1 MPTDLHIIILVI
13 GLAAGAYML
22 WMLLWSIVQPDRRTW
37 PPKQATN
44 ALKMRVWIITI
55 TIFAAAFLLGVMD
68 WNRLQW
74 PATFRWGVGLSLVIF
89 GNVAVWWG
97 VQKIGYAATS
107 GEATGLKTNGLYAR
121 SRNPQYVADI
131 TILIGWGVLSA
142 SLWALPVLMVGF
154 VVLVIAPFAEEPWL
168 EETYG
173 QPYRVYRSQV
183 RRYL

>member
-1 MPTDLHIIILVI
+1 
-13 GLAAGAYML
+13 
-22 WMLLWSIVQPDRRTW
+22 
-37 PPKQATN
+37 
-44 ALKMRVWIITI
+44 
-55 TIFAAAFLLGVMD
+55 MD